1 MTKKIFRSICSVAVC
16 ITFAVLAI
24 ITGVLYNYFSDI
36 QEQRLD
42 SQAQFIAQAVELNGK
57 DYLSK
62 ISDKTVRMTWVA
74 NDGDVLFDNEAN
86 SDKMENHLEREEIKQ
101 AMMTGTGTSKRY
113 SKTLMQ
119 QQYYSAVRLTDGS
132 VMRLSVKELSWWA
145 LILAMI
151 QPIIIV
157 FLVAVLVSFLFAYRL
172 SKKIVEPLNQIDL
185 DAPDN
190 TKVYEELAPLL
201 EKVKIQQKQIK
212 NQQLELEKKRNEFE
226 AATENMSE
234 GIILLNSNGVIISI
248 NKTASKLLGISSYC
262 VGKDLLLFSSGVE
275 IQELLRKAENGKH
288 SEIIL
293 DIDEVSYHFSA
304 TPIFSGEKVTGVA
317 LIIFDFTEMEKAEE
331 IRREFTANVSHE
343 LRTPLQTIAGSA
355 ELLSNGMVAEKDIP
369 QFSQKIYKEAK
380 RLITLVGDII
390 KLSHLDEENSSFISE
405 KVDLYS
411 VAETTVDNLKSV
423 AEKANVS
430 INLKGEPSIVTGKSQ
445 LLSSIM
451 FNLCDNA
458 IKYNKQGGRVDVEV
472 KNFIDCVKLSV
483 SDTGIGIPL
492 DQQSRIFE
500 RFYRVDKSRSKD
512 VGGTGLGLSIVKH
525 AAKLHNAEIEVRS
538 TLGEGTTI
546 ILTFPK

>member
-16 ITFAVLAI
+16 ITLAVLSI
-24 ITGVLYNYFSDI
+24 IMGVLYNYFSDI
-36 QEQRLD
+36 QKQRID
-42 SQAQFIAQAVELNGK
+42 TQVQYIASAVELDGK
-57 DYLSK
+57 EYLDK
-62 ISDKTVRMTWVA
+62 IQDKTFRMTWIA
-74 NDGDVLFDNEAN
+74 KDGKVLYDNEAN
-86 SDKMENHLEREEIKQ
+86 SDEMENHLEREEVKQ
-101 AMMTGTGTSKRY
+101 AMLTGKGTADRY
-113 SKTLMQ
+113 SKTLTQ
-119 QQYYSAVRLTDGS
+119 HQYYSAVRLTDGS
-132 VMRLSVKELSWWA
+132 VMRMSVNELSWWA
-145 LILAMI
+145 LVLSMA

-157 FLVAVLVSFLFAYRL
+157 FLIAVFVSLFFASRL

-185 DAPDN
+185 DNPNNA
-190 TKVYEELAPLL
+190 KVYEELSPLL
-201 EKVKIQQKQIK
+201 EKVKIQKKQIK

-234 GIILLNSNGVIISI
+234 GIILLNSDGVIISI
-248 NKTASKLLGISSYC
+248 NKTASRLLGISSYC

-275 IQELLRKAENGKH
+275 IQELLRKAESGKH

-304 TPIFSGEKVTGVA
+304 TPIMLGDKVTGVA

-331 IRREFTANVSHE
+331 VRREFTANVSHE

-355 ELLSNGMVAEKDIP
+355 ELLSNGMVAEKDVP

-380 RLITLVGDII
+380 RLITLVEDII
-390 KLSHLDEENSSFISE
+390 KLSHLDEESPDIISE
-405 KVDLYS
+405 KVDLFDI
-411 VAETTVDNLKSV
+411 AKMTATNLTPV
-423 AEKANVS
+423 AEKAGVA
-430 INLKGEPSIVTGKSQ
+430 LAVKGEPSIITGKSQ
-445 LLSSIM
+445 LLTSIV

-458 IKYNKQGGRVDVEV
+458 IKYNNRGGRVEVEV

-500 RFYRVDKSRSKD
+500 RFYRVDKSRSKE

-525 AAKLHNAEIEVRS
+525 AAKLHNAEIELRS
-538 TLGEGTTI
+538 TLGKGTTI

>member
-24 ITGVLYNYFSDI
+24 ITGVLYNYFSNI

-62 ISDKTVRMTWVA
+62 VSDKTVRMTWVA
-74 NDGDVLFDNEAN
+74 NDGTVLFDNEAN

-201 EKVKIQQKQIK
+201 EKIKIQQKQIK

-275 IQELLRKAENGKH
+275 IQELLRKAEDGKH

-355 ELLSNGMVAEKDIP
+355 ELLSNGMVVEKDIP

-390 KLSHLDEENSSFISE
+390 KLSHLDEENSSIISE

-411 VAETTVDNLKSV
+411 VAETTVENLKSV

-430 INLKGEPSIVTGKSQ
+430 LSLKGEPSIVTGKSQ

-458 IKYNKQGGRVDVEV
+458 IKYNKQGGSVEVEV

>member
-458 IKYNKQGGRVDVEV
+458 IKYNKQGGSVDVEV

>member
-62 ISDKTVRMTWVA
+62 VSDKTVRMTWVA
-74 NDGDVLFDNEAN
+74 NDGTVLFDNEAN

-201 EKVKIQQKQIK
+201 EKIEIQQKQIK

-390 KLSHLDEENSSFISE
+390 KLSHLDEENSSIISE

-411 VAETTVDNLKSV
+411 VAETTVENLKSV

-430 INLKGEPSIVTGKSQ
+430 LSLKGEPSIVTGKSQ

-458 IKYNKQGGRVDVEV
+458 IKYNKQGGSVEVEV

>member
-62 ISDKTVRMTWVA
+62 VSDKTVRMTWVA
-74 NDGDVLFDNEAN
+74 NDGTVLFDNEAN

-201 EKVKIQQKQIK
+201 EKIKIQQKQIK

-262 VGKDLLLFSSGVE
+262 VGKDLILFSSGVE

-355 ELLSNGMVAEKDIP
+355 ELLSNGMVVEKDIP

-390 KLSHLDEENSSFISE
+390 KLSHLDEENSSIISE

-411 VAETTVDNLKSV
+411 VAETTVENLKSV

-430 INLKGEPSIVTGKSQ
+430 LSLKGEPSIVTGKSQ

-458 IKYNKQGGRVDVEV
+458 IKYNKQGGSVEVEV

>member
-62 ISDKTVRMTWVA
+62 VSDKTVRMTWVA
-74 NDGDVLFDNEAN
+74 NDGTVLFDNEAN

-275 IQELLRKAENGKH
+275 VQELLRKAENGKH

-355 ELLSNGMVAEKDIP
+355 ELLSNGMVSEKDIP

-390 KLSHLDEENSSFISE
+390 KLSHLDEENSSIISE

-411 VAETTVDNLKSV
+411 VAETTVENLKSV

-430 INLKGEPSIVTGKSQ
+430 LSLKGEPSIVTGKSQ

-458 IKYNKQGGRVDVEV
+458 IKYNKQGGSVEVEV

>member
-62 ISDKTVRMTWVA
+62 VSDKTVRMTWVA
-74 NDGDVLFDNEAN
+74 NDGTVLFDNEAN

-201 EKVKIQQKQIK
+201 EKIKIQQKQIK

-262 VGKDLLLFSSGVE
+262 VGKDLILFSSGVE

-390 KLSHLDEENSSFISE
+390 KLSHLDEENSSIISE

-411 VAETTVDNLKSV
+411 VAETTVENLKSV

-430 INLKGEPSIVTGKSQ
+430 LSLKGEPSIVTGKSQ

-458 IKYNKQGGRVDVEV
+458 IKYNKQGGSVEVEV

>member
-62 ISDKTVRMTWVA
+62 VSDKTVRMTWVA
-74 NDGDVLFDNEAN
+74 NDGTVLFDNEAN

-201 EKVKIQQKQIK
+201 EKIKIQQKQIK

-275 IQELLRKAENGKH
+275 IQELLRKAEDGKH

-355 ELLSNGMVAEKDIP
+355 ELLSNGMVVEKDIP

-390 KLSHLDEENSSFISE
+390 KLSHLDEENSSIISE

-411 VAETTVDNLKSV
+411 VAETTVENLKSV

-430 INLKGEPSIVTGKSQ
+430 LSLKGEPSIVTGKSQ

-458 IKYNKQGGRVDVEV
+458 IKYNKQGGSVEVEV

>member
-62 ISDKTVRMTWVA
+62 VSDKTVRMTWVA
-74 NDGDVLFDNEAN
+74 NDGTVLFDNEAN

-201 EKVKIQQKQIK
+201 EKIKIQQKQIK

-390 KLSHLDEENSSFISE
+390 KLSHLDEENSSIISE

-411 VAETTVDNLKSV
+411 MAETTVENLKSV

-430 INLKGEPSIVTGKSQ
+430 LSLKGEPSIVTGKSQ

-458 IKYNKQGGRVDVEV
+458 IKYNKQGGSVEVEV

>member
-62 ISDKTVRMTWVA
+62 VSDKTVRMTWVA
-74 NDGDVLFDNEAN
+74 NDGTVLFDNEAN

-119 QQYYSAVRLTDGS
+119 QQYYSAVRLMDGS

-201 EKVKIQQKQIK
+201 EKIKIQQKQIK

-275 IQELLRKAENGKH
+275 IQELLRKAEDGKH

-355 ELLSNGMVAEKDIP
+355 ELLSNGMVVEKDIP

-390 KLSHLDEENSSFISE
+390 KLSHLDEENSSIISE

-411 VAETTVDNLKSV
+411 VAETTVENLKSV

-430 INLKGEPSIVTGKSQ
+430 LSLKGEPSIVTGKSQ

-458 IKYNKQGGRVDVEV
+458 IKYNKQGGSVEVEV

>member
-24 ITGVLYNYFSDI
+24 ITGVLYNYFSDV

-42 SQAQFIAQAVELNGK
+42 SQAQFVAQAVELNGK
-57 DYLSK
+57 DYLSQ
-62 ISDKTVRMTWVA
+62 ISDKTVRMTWVS
-74 NDGDVLFDNEAN
+74 NDGTVLFDNEAN
-86 SDKMENHLEREEIKQ
+86 TDKMENHLEREEIKQ
-101 AMMTGTGTSKRY
+101 AMMIGTGTSKRY

-119 QQYYSAVRLTDGS
+119 RQYYSAVRLTDGS

-145 LILAMI
+145 LILSMI

-201 EKVKIQQKQIK
+201 EKIKIQKKQIK

-234 GIILLNSNGVIISI
+234 GIILLNSDGVIISI

-275 IQELLRKAENGKH
+275 IQELLRKAESGKH

-390 KLSHLDEENSSFISE
+390 KLSHLDEENSSIISE

-411 VAETTVDNLKSV
+411 VAEATVENLKSV

-430 INLKGEPSIVTGKSQ
+430 LSLKGEPSIITGKSQ
-445 LLSSIM
+445 LLSSIV

-458 IKYNKQGGRVDVEV
+458 IKYNKPGGSVEVEV
-472 KNFIDCVKLSV
+472 KNFVDCVKMSV
-483 SDTGIGIPL
+483 CDTGIGIPL

-538 TLGEGTTI
+538 TLGKGTTV